1 MQHIQL
7 RTKRTFV
14 CYLHQRHFLARS
26 SSYTPLFICHVQC
39 VELEI
44 WTGKALSGW
53 LSHHSDDIIGGCML
67 EWQCGLLHWHK
78 IIIVILPEPF
88 FNNYITTVCIRY
100 YQIIAIR
107 WPMWI
112 EKSVY
117 LPSSIVNA
125 VFSFHSHLKWDSFVI
140 LCIFSDINIHPRCS
154 WSGRPA
160 HLTPT
165 KKLWFSLLHSPE
177 LTTVDQSCSLSFELD
192 GMPTPV
198 K

>member
-1 MQHIQL
+1 MLFTPEAFFGEIKFLHATVHMPCAMCWTGNMDWKSSERLIVTSFWWYDPWTYVGMTM
-7 RTKRTFV
+7 RT
-14 CYLHQRHFLARS
+14 
-26 SSYTPLFICHVQC
+26 TPLT
-39 VELEI
+39 
-44 WTGKALSGW
+44 W
-53 LSHHSDDIIGGCML
+53 
-67 EWQCGLLHWHK
+67 

-140 LCIFSDINIHPRCS
+140 LCIFSDINIHHRCS
-154 WSGRPA
+154 WSGRSAP
-160 HLTPT
+160 LTPT
-165 KKLWFSLLHSPE
+165 KKWCLSLLHSPE
-177 LTTVDQSCSLSFELD
+177 LTTVDQSSSLSLELD